1 MMQGLHHHQQQL
13 AALLSVALPKDDS
26 TSSTA
31 ASDDD
36 DSARLAA
43 INSLHRAIVYPHN
56 SLLVT
61 HSAAFLAQGFSQ
73 LISDKSYAVR
83 QAAVIAYGALCAV
96 ICSIPVTSNGRQNH
110 VILGSLVD
118 RFIGWALPL
127 LSNVSAV
134 DGTKELALEGLR
146 EFLNVGDVVGSERYA
161 LPILKACQLLLED
174 ERTSLSLLHRLLGV
188 ITLISLKFLR
198 CFQPHF
204 PDIVDLL
211 LGWALVP
218 DLAESERRVIMD
230 SFLQFQKHWVGSLAM
245 SLRLLTKFLGDM
257 EVLLQDGSPGTPPQF
272 RRLLAL
278 LSCFST
284 ILQSTASGLLEMNL
298 LEQITE
304 PLSTLLPRLLRCLSV
319 VGQKFGWSEW
329 IEDFWKCLTLLAEI
343 LRERFSNFYLLAVDI
358 LFQSLDATTQY
369 AGCRK
374 ITSFQVHGVL
384 KTNLQLLSLQKL
396 GLLPSSVQKLL
407 QFDASISQLRLH
419 PNHLVTGSSAA
430 TYIFLLQHGNK
441 EVVNEAV
448 TSLIEE
454 LEVLKAMLGNT
465 ISHANNFGS
474 VTASKTFSKLE
485 LFALIKFDLKVL
497 LACVS
502 LGVDSNLIGQTEI
515 ASLYLRR
522 SENLVSFITEK
533 LNPFE
538 LPIQACLELQ
548 VAVFKSLERLT
559 TVEFLIKRSIRDQN
573 CDKSLEFPTK
583 KECGDDHL
591 SNEHSA
597 LITEHLGKYSM
608 LLIKGLHVSS
618 PLAVKL
624 VALDWGQKFCENVM
638 AVNKISSANVYSHE
652 TCGHANV
659 IVNLVFS
666 LLGAAF
672 DWELEVRSHVAMTLE
687 MFLQAKLLHPVCLY
701 PLAEMT
707 LEKLGDP
714 AIEIRDAYV
723 RLLAHILPITIY
735 ACGLYDYGRFRP
747 VNLCLGNISNLH
759 WKQVFALKQL
769 PLQLHSQQLVSILS
783 YISQRW
789 KVPLSS
795 WIQRLIHSCRSSKD
809 ATSSQLEET
818 GTFGAN
824 AMWLD
829 IKVDEDILERICSVN
844 SLAGAWWAV
853 QEAARYCI
861 ATRLRTNLGGP
872 AQTFAALE
880 RMLLDVAHL
889 LQLDNEQNDGN
900 LSMIGSSGAHLLP
913 MRLLLDFV
921 EALKKNVY
929 NAYEGSVILPSA
941 TRQSSLFFRAN
952 KKVCEEWFSRIC
964 EPMMNAGLALHCN
977 DAIIQYCT
985 LRLQEL
991 KNLSISALKEKSR
1004 AQVAENFHSIRAR
1017 YRGDVLKVLRH
1028 MSLALCKSFEP
1039 ESLTGLQKWV
1049 SITFSSLFGE
1059 DNQSFN
1065 DFGTVGS
1072 LSWITGLVYQ
1082 ARGQY
1087 ENAAAHFTHL
1097 LQTEESLGSLGSDG
1111 VQFVI
1116 ARVIECYAAVSD
1128 WKSLE
1133 SWLLELQLLRS
1144 KHAGK
1149 SYSGA
1154 LTMAGNEVN
1163 AIHALARFD
1172 EGDYQAAWSCLDLTP
1187 KSSSELTLD
1196 PKIAL
1201 QRSEQMLLQSLLF
1214 QKEGKSDNVLPD
1226 LQKARLMLEE
1236 PLSVLPLDGLA
1247 EATPL
1252 TIQLHCIL
1260 LLEEDY
1266 KLKSTHEKGK
1276 QFQSILNSY
1285 IQLVPSSISRIRQD
1299 CNSWLKVLRVY
1310 QTIFSTSSFT
1320 LKLCMN
1326 LLNLAHRQ
1334 GNLLLA
1340 NRLKNYLRD
1349 CVPTCPEER
1358 PRDLLFLNLQY
1369 ESILLLYAEN
1379 KFEDALTN
1387 LWSLVSPCMVSSDY
1401 IIPDADEKI
1410 LRAKACLKLA
1420 KWLRQDYSDW
1430 SPNSVVLKMRADFD
1444 GAEIS
1449 SIGNEENVRFKQSVG
1464 PIIEEIVGTASKL
1477 STCICPSMG
1486 KSWISYASWCF
1497 KQARDTLLNNN
1508 NNEASPHSCFSSI
1521 IVPEILPERFKLTKD
1536 EVRRV
1541 KSLLSSLLQ
1550 DKGNMNGF
1558 KDEEEWRFWLDS
1570 EEQSNNDNPMTALA
1584 LQLVNIIETAAGAPG
1599 AENSGGESLL
1609 AMLSSQLKICL
1620 LNANLGLGESDVIS
1634 ILDEFVN
1641 IWWSLRRRR
1650 VSLFGHAAHG
1660 YVQYLSYSFTQLCH
1674 SQMPGSD
1681 YESLKQK
1688 TGSYTLRATLYIL
1701 HILLNYGVEL
1711 KDTIESA
1718 LRAVPLLPWQEVTPQ
1733 LFARISSHHEQVI
1746 RKHLEG
1752 LLIMLAKQSPCSIVY
1767 PTLVDVNAYEEK
1779 PSEELHHVLG
1789 YLRELHP
1796 RLVQDVQLMIND
1808 LSNVTVLWEELWL
1821 STLQDLHTDVM
1832 RRINVLKEEAAR
1844 IAENVSLSQ
1853 NEKKKINSA
1862 RYSAM
1867 MAPIVVALERRLAS
1881 TSRKPE
1887 TPHEAWFQ
1895 EEYREQLKSAILS
1908 FKTPPASASGLGDV
1922 WRPFD
1927 SIAASLASYQRKS
1940 SISLQ
1945 EVAPHLAQ
1953 LSSSD
1958 VPMPGLEKQIKVTD
1972 SDKATG
1978 LQGVVTIASFHEQV
1992 TILSTKT
1999 KPKKLAILGSD
2010 GQMYTY
2016 LLKGREDLRLDAR
2029 IMQLVQAI
2037 NGFLHSSSST
2047 CSNSLGIRYYSVTP
2061 ISGRAGLIQWVDNV
2075 ISIYSVFKSWQSRV
2089 QLAQLTALGTG
2100 NTKPS
2105 APPPVPRP
2113 SDMFY
2118 GKIIPALKE
2127 KGIKRVISRRD
2138 WPHEVKRKVLLDLM
2152 KEVPRH
2158 LLYQELWCASEGY
2171 KAFSSKMKRYTGS
2184 VAAMSMVGHIF
2195 GLGDRHLDNILIDFC
2210 SGDIVHIDY
2219 NVCFD
2224 KGQRLKV
2231 PEIVP
2236 FRLTQMIEAA
2246 LGLTGI
2252 EGSFRANCETV
2263 IGILRKNKDI
2273 LLMLLEVFVWDPL
2286 VEWTRGDFHDE
2297 AAIGGEERKGMELA
2311 VSLSLFASRVQEI
2324 RVPLQEHHDQLLTGL
2339 PAVESALERFTN
2351 VLNQYELASTL
2362 FHRADQ
2368 ERSSLILHETSA
2380 KSIVAEA
2387 TCNSEKIR
2395 ASFEIQA
2402 REFAQAKAMV
2412 TEKAHEAT
2420 TWVEQHGRI
2429 LDALRCNIIPE
2440 VNACFKLSN
2449 TEEALSLTSAV
2460 IVAGVPLTVVPEP
2473 TQAQCHDIDREV
2485 SQLVAELDD
2494 GLASAVT
2501 ALQAYSW
2508 ALQRVLPLNYLTTS
2522 AVHGW
2527 AQILQLSV
2535 NALSS
2540 DVLSLARRQA
2550 SEFVAKFHGDSID
2563 SIKYRHDDLG
2573 LKVDKYEVEIDKLE
2587 EECAELENSIGLGSE
2602 SKAKDRILSAFMKFM
2617 QSSGFLRKE
2626 DVVSSVQS
2634 RYDGTNNTRLLGEL
2648 EEKKEKASSILNIAL
2663 SSLYYEVKHR
2673 VLNIYSEHNML
2684 LNDSGA
2690 IFSELEEQ
2698 VEKCNLVAEFV
2709 NDLKQMIGK
2718 DLSVVDFNKD
2728 QSKFPPESNWV
2739 SIFKTILSSCNGLV
2753 GQMTEIVL
2761 PDVIRSAV
2769 SLHSEVMDAFG
2780 LISQVRGSIDTALE
2794 QLVEVE
2800 MERASL
2806 VELEQ
2811 NYFVKVGLI
2820 TEQQLALEEAAVKG
2834 RDHLSW
2840 EEAEELASQEEACRA
2855 QLDQLHQTWNQRD
2868 LRTSSLTKREADIK
2882 NALVS
2887 VKSHFQSLV
2896 GPEEERDLH
2905 ILRSKALLAAL
2916 VKPFSELEFSDNIL
2930 YSADSSAIPS
2940 SKFHTLADLINSGNP
2955 ISEHVWKVGGVLDGH
2970 SFFIWKIGVI
2980 DSFLDA
2986 CIRDVASSV
2995 EQNLGFDQSL
3005 NFVKKKLEIQ
3015 LHKHVSWYMKER
3027 VVPSFLACLD
3037 KENESLKQLTEATK
3051 ELVDEAKRDGAV
3063 KRVLLM
3069 LQEYCNAHETA
3080 RAAKSA
3086 ASLMK
3091 RQVNELKETLRKTTF
3106 EIVQM
3111 EWMHDVN
3118 MNQSYNRRVRLEKHI
3133 DTDDSLNTIF
3143 LNLNRSKLLENIQSA
3158 VSKITRSMDGLQSC
3172 ERNSLVAEGQLER
3185 AMGWAC
3191 AGPNSS
3197 SSGNASNKIL
3207 GIPPEFHEHIKMR
3220 RQILWEFKEKASD
3233 IVKFCMSVIEFEASR
3248 DGYLLIPSQPYPS
3261 RTNVDGKTWQQAY
3274 LNALTRLDV
3283 TYHSY
3288 ARTEQEWKHAQSTVE
3303 AASNGLY
3310 TASNELCI
3318 ASLKAKSASGDLQS
3332 TVLSMRDCAYEASVA
3347 LTAFARVS
3355 RIHTALTSECG
3366 SMLEEVLAITEDI
3379 HDVYNLGKE
3388 AAAIHLSLME
3398 DLSKANAILLPL
3410 ESVLSKDVAAMTDAI
3425 ARERETKKEIS
3436 HIHGQAIYQSYCLRI
3451 REAYQTFKPLVPSL
3465 TSVVKGLCSML
3476 TRLARTASLHAGNLH
3491 KALEGIGES
3500 QEVNSQDIALSRS
3513 DPVGGDAVEFDGKE
3527 GESLSRSDDGGNE
3540 DVIDLSQLSLEDKG
3554 WISPPESIY
3563 CSSSGSGITST
3574 EASFPDSLN
3583 DSTDNKELLSQGS
3596 SSRNP
3601 TDHIHSTPI
3610 SQTDAEEIS
3619 PKLSEFKDMEPNANA
3634 DGCVKLRIE
3643 EVTEQPKAM
3652 VLPCDKSVIFPT
3664 DTQNPSNENL
3674 EKFEGEAESI
3684 SSNKDKNDTE
3694 HREAPDSNLNTS
3706 SRVGRGKNAYAL
3718 SVLRRVEMKIDG
3730 RDISENREISIG
3742 EQVDYL
3748 LKQATSVDNLCN
3760 MYEGRIA
3767 SSDCEYELAHSV
3779 ISRYTAQKV
3788 LRLEA
3793 RLVED
3798 ENDYH
3803 TPSLNCV
3810 LDSAFQYPYDIHL
3823 EREMS
3828 KLKEKGQPQT
3838 SLDGHGLSHMVQ
3850 ENEKMGSIGLG
3861 VAIAKFQQVNKPR
3874 PFFSEASIS
3883 MIVEWL
3889 SP

>member
-1 MMQGLHHHQQQL
+1 MQGLHHQQQQL

-31 ASDDD
+31 PSDDD
-36 DSARLAA
+36 DSPRLAA

-73 LISDKSYAVR
+73 LLSDKSYAVR

-110 VILGSLVD
+110 VILASLVD

-127 LSNVSAV
+127 LSNVGAV
-134 DGTKELALEGLR
+134 DGTKELALDGLR
-146 EFLNVGDVVGSERYA
+146 EFLNVGDVVGSERYV
-161 LPILKACQLLLED
+161 LPILKACQLLFED
-174 ERTSLSLLHRLLGV
+174 ERTSLSLLHRLLGI
-188 ITLISLKFLR
+188 ITLISVKFSR

-218 DLAESERRVIMD
+218 DLAESERLVIMD

-257 EVLLQDGSPGTPPQF
+257 EVLLQDGTPGTPPQF
-272 RRLLAL
+272 RRLLVL

-298 LEQITE
+298 LEQISE
-304 PLSTLLPRLLRCLSV
+304 PLSNMLPHLLRCLSM

-329 IEDFWKCLTLLAEI
+329 IEDFWKCLTLLTEI
-343 LRERFSNFYLLAVDI
+343 LCERFSNFYPLAADI
-358 LFQSLDATTQY
+358 LFQSLDLDATSHH
-369 AGCRK
+369 AGYRK

-396 GLLPSSVQKLL
+396 GLLPSSVEKLL
-407 QFDASISQLRLH
+407 QFDAPISQLRFH
-419 PNHLVTGSSAA
+419 PNHLVTGSCAA

-441 EVVNEAV
+441 EVVDEAV
-448 TSLIEE
+448 TSLIKE
-454 LEVLKAMLGNT
+454 LELLKAMLGK
-465 ISHANNFGS
+465 NNGHTNHFNI
-474 VTASKTFSKLE
+474 VKASRTFSKLE
-485 LFALIKFDLKVL
+485 LFSLIKFDLKVL
-497 LACVS
+497 LACLPS
-502 LGVDSNLIGQTEI
+502 GVDSNLIGQTEI
-515 ASLYLRR
+515 VAMYIKR
-522 SENLVSFITEK
+522 SEKLVSFIVEK

-538 LPIQACLELQ
+538 IPIQPYLELQ
-548 VAVFKSLERLT
+548 VAVLKSLERLT
-559 TVEFLIKRSIRDQN
+559 TVELLIKCSARDQN
-573 CDKSLEFPTK
+573 CDKDCIEFPTK
-583 KECGDDHL
+583 KESSDDNLSDGHL
-591 SNEHSA
+591 A
-597 LITEHLGKYSM
+597 LITGYLAKYSL
-608 LLIKGLHVSS
+608 LLIKGLQRSS

-624 VALDWGQKFCENVM
+624 AALQWGQKFCETIM
-638 AVNKISSANVYSHE
+638 AVNEISNANSYSYE
-652 TCGHANV
+652 SCGHAS
-659 IVNLVFS
+659 IVMNLVFS
-666 LLGAAF
+666 FLGATF
-672 DWELEVRSHVAMTLE
+672 DKELEVRSHAALTLE
-687 MFLQAKLLHPVCLY
+687 MFLQAKLLY
-701 PLAEMT
+701 PMCFYSLAEVI

-714 AIEIRDAYV
+714 VVEIRDAYV
-723 RLLAHILPITIY
+723 RLLAHILPTTVY
-735 ACGLYDYGRFRP
+735 ACGLYDDGRFRH
-747 VNLCLGNISNLH
+747 VNMSLGISSNLH

-769 PLQLHSQQLVSILS
+769 PPQLHSQQLVSILS

-795 WIQRLIHSCRSSKD
+795 WIQRLIHSCKSSRD
-809 ATSSQLEET
+809 SIFSQPEDT
-818 GTFGAN
+818 GTFGAS
-824 AMWLD
+824 AIWLD
-829 IKVDEDILERICSVN
+829 VKVDEDILERTCSVN
-844 SLAGAWWAV
+844 LLAGAWWAV

-991 KNLSISALKEKSR
+991 KNLSMSALKEKPR
-1004 AQVAENFHSIRAR
+1004 AQVAENFHNIRGR
-1017 YRGDVLKVLRH
+1017 YKGDVLKVLRH
-1028 MSLALCKSFEP
+1028 MSLALCRSHEP
-1039 ESLTGLQKWV
+1039 ESLIGLQNWV
-1049 SITFSSLFGE
+1049 SITFSSLFG
-1059 DNQSFN
+1059 DGNQSFN
-1065 DFGTVGS
+1065 DSGTAS
-1072 LSWITGLVYQ
+1072 PLSWITGLVYQ

-1087 ENAAAHFTHL
+1087 ECAAAHFTHL
-1097 LQTEESLGSLGSDG
+1097 LQTEESLSSLGSDG

-1116 ARVIECYAAVSD
+1116 ARIIESYTSVSD

-1144 KHAGK
+1144 MHAGK

-1154 LTMAGNEVN
+1154 LTMAGNEIN

-1172 EGDYQAAWSCLDLTP
+1172 EGDYQSAWSCLDLTP

-1214 QKEGKSDNVLPD
+1214 QKEGKSDNVILD
-1226 LQKARLMLEE
+1226 LQKARSLLEE
-1236 PLSVLPLDGLA
+1236 PLSILPLDGLA

-1252 TIQLHCIL
+1252 AIQLHCIF
-1260 LLEEDY
+1260 LLEEDF
-1266 KLKSTHEKGK
+1266 KLRSSHVKAK
-1276 QFQSILNSY
+1276 QAQSILNSY
-1285 IQLVPSSISRIRQD
+1285 VKLVPSSISKIRQD
-1299 CNSWLKVLRVY
+1299 CSPWLKVLRVY
-1310 QTIFSTSSFT
+1310 QTMFSTSPVS

-1326 LLNLAHRQ
+1326 LLNLARRQ
-1334 GNLLLA
+1334 RNLLLA
-1340 NRLKNYLRD
+1340 NRLKNCLKD
-1349 CVPTCPEER
+1349 SISTCPEGR
-1358 PRDLLFLNLQY
+1358 HRDLLSLNLQY

-1379 KFEDALTN
+1379 KFEDAFTN
-1387 LWSLVSPCMVSSDY
+1387 LWSLLRPCMVSSEY
-1401 IIPDADEKI
+1401 KIPDIDEKV
-1410 LRAKACLKLA
+1410 LRAKSCLKLA
-1420 KWLRQDYSDW
+1420 KWLRQNYSDW
-1430 SPNSVVLKMRADFD
+1430 SPNDIVLSMTADFESAEVSSVDND
-1444 GAEIS
+1444 GS
-1449 SIGNEENVRFKQSVG
+1449 DKNIGFKQSVG
-1464 PIIEEIVGTASKL
+1464 QVIEEIVGTATKL
-1477 STCICPSMG
+1477 STHICPTMG

-1497 KQARDTLLNNN
+1497 KQAKDSLHN
-1508 NNEASPHSCFSSI
+1508 NNEATLPLHSSLIF
-1521 IVPEILPERFKLTKD
+1521 ILEASPERFKLTKD
-1536 EVRRV
+1536 EVQRV
-1541 KSLLSSLLQ
+1541 KSLVLHLLQ
-1550 DKGNMNGF
+1550 DKGDMKCF
-1558 KDEEEWRFWLDS
+1558 KDEQDWKFWLDS
-1570 EEQSNNDNPMTALA
+1570 EEQSNNDNPLTTLA
-1584 LQLVNIIETAAGAPG
+1584 LQLINIIETAAGAPG
-1599 AENSGGESLL
+1599 AENCGGESLS

-1620 LNANLGLGESDVIS
+1620 LNANLGLVESDVVS
-1634 ILDEFVN
+1634 TLDDLVN

-1650 VSLFGHAAHG
+1650 VSLFGHAAYG
-1660 YVQYLSYSFTQLCH
+1660 YIQYLSYSSTQLCQN
-1674 SQMPGSD
+1674 QMPVSD
-1681 YESLKQK
+1681 DESLRLK

-1711 KDTIESA
+1711 KDTLESA
-1718 LRAVPLLPWQEVTPQ
+1718 LMVVPLLPWQEVTPQ

-1752 LLIMLAKQSPCSIVY
+1752 LLIMLAKHSPCSIVY

-1779 PSEELHHVLG
+1779 PSEELHHVLSC
-1789 YLRELHP
+1789 LRELYP
-1796 RLVQDVQLMIND
+1796 RLVQDVQLMID
-1808 LSNVTVLWEELWL
+1808 ELSNVTVLWEELWL

-1832 RRINVLKEEAAR
+1832 RRVNVLKEEAAR
-1844 IAENVSLSQ
+1844 IAENISLSQ
-1853 NEKKKINSA
+1853 NEKNKINSA

-1881 TSRKPE
+1881 TARKPE

-1895 EEYREQLKSAILS
+1895 EEYQEQLKSAILS
-1908 FKTPPASASGLGDV
+1908 FKTPPTSASGLGDV

-1927 SIAASLASYQRKS
+1927 GIAASLASYQRKS
-1940 SISLQ
+1940 TISLQ

-1958 VPMPGLEKQIKVTD
+1958 VPMPGLEKQLKIPE
-1972 SDKATG
+1972 SDKATN
-1978 LQGVVTIASFHEQV
+1978 LQGVVKIASFLEQV

-1999 KPKKLAILGSD
+1999 KPKKLVILGSD

-2029 IMQLVQAI
+2029 IMQLLQAI
-2037 NGFLHSSSST
+2037 NGFLHSSST
-2047 CSNSLGIRYYSVTP
+2047 QGNSLGIRYYSVTP

-2089 QLAQLTALGTG
+2089 QLAQLTTAGAG
-2100 NTKPS
+2100 NTKSS

-2152 KEVPRH
+2152 KEVPQH
-2158 LLYQELWCASEGY
+2158 LLHQELWCASEGY
-2171 KAFSSKMKRYTGS
+2171 KAFSSKMKRYSGS
-2184 VAAMSMVGHIF
+2184 VAAMSMVGHIL
-2195 GLGDRHLDNILIDFC
+2195 GLGDRHLDNILIDFG
-2210 SGDIVHIDY
+2210 SGSIVHIDY

-2246 LGLTGI
+2246 LGMTGI

-2324 RVPLQEHHDQLLTGL
+2324 RVPLQEHHDQLLTSL

-2351 VLNQYELASTL
+2351 VLNQYELTSTL

-2368 ERSSLILHETSA
+2368 ERSNLALHETSA
-2380 KSIVAEA
+2380 KSIFAEA
-2387 TCNSEKIR
+2387 TSKSDKIR

-2420 TWVEQHGRI
+2420 NWVEQHRRI
-2429 LDALRCNIIPE
+2429 LDALQCNIIPE
-2440 VNACFKLSN
+2440 VNVSYKLN
-2449 TEEALSLTSAV
+2449 NMEEGLSLTSAV
-2460 IVAGVPLTVVPEP
+2460 TVAGVPLTVVPEP
-2473 TQAQCHDIDREV
+2473 TQAQCNDIDREV

-2494 GLASAVT
+2494 GLASAIT
-2501 ALQAYSW
+2501 ALQKYST
-2508 ALQRVLPLNYLTTS
+2508 ALQRILPLNYLTTS
-2522 AVHGW
+2522 AIHGW
-2527 AQILQLSV
+2527 AQILQLV
-2535 NALSS
+2535 INALSS
-2540 DVLSLARRQA
+2540 EILSLARRQA
-2550 SEFVAKFHGDSID
+2550 SDIVAKFHGDSMD
-2563 SIKYRHDDLG
+2563 SVKFRYDDLC
-2573 LKVDKYEVEIDKLE
+2573 LKVDKYAIEIEKLE
-2587 EECAELENSIGLGSE
+2587 EERAELENSIGLDSE

-2626 DVVSSVQS
+2626 DGTSSVRS
-2634 RYDGTNNTRLLGEL
+2634 THAGTNNTRLPGDL
-2648 EEKKEKASSILNIAL
+2648 EEKKEKAL
-2663 SSLYYEVKHR
+2663 S
-2673 VLNIYSEHNML
+2673 VLNISVSWLYNEVKNGVLNMYNEHNIL

-2690 IFSELEEQ
+2690 FFTEFEEQ
-2698 VEKCNLVAEFV
+2698 VEKCNLVTEFV
-2709 NDLKQMIGK
+2709 SDLWKIVGK
-2718 DLSVVDFNKD
+2718 DMPTVEFSKSK
-2728 QSKFPPESNWV
+2728 SKFPSESNWV
-2739 SIFKTILSSCNGLV
+2739 STFKTILSSCNGLV
-2753 GQMTEIVL
+2753 SQMTEILL
-2761 PDVIRSAV
+2761 PSVIRSAI

-2800 MERASL
+2800 MERSSL

-2840 EEAEELASQEEACRA
+2840 EEAEELASQEEACRE

-2868 LRTSSLTKREADIK
+2868 LRASSLVKREADIK
-2882 NALVS
+2882 NALDS
-2887 VKSHFQSLV
+2887 VESHFQSLV
-2896 GPEEERDLH
+2896 FPEEQREPHL
-2905 ILRSKALLAAL
+2905 LRRKALLAAL
-2916 VKPFSELEFSDNIL
+2916 VKPFMQLESSDNTL
-2930 YSADSSAIPS
+2930 YSADGSATNS
-2940 SKFHTLADLINSGNP
+2940 SKFQALADLINSGNP
-2955 ISEHVWKVGGVLDGH
+2955 ISDYVWKFSGLLDGH
-2970 SFFIWKIGVI
+2970 SFFIWKISVI

-3015 LHKHVSWYMKER
+3015 LQKHVNQYLKER
-3027 VVPSFLACLD
+3027 VASSFLACLD
-3037 KENESLKQLTEATK
+3037 KEIENLKQLTEATEEVVLD
-3051 ELVDEAKRDGAV
+3051 ELKRDGAA
-3063 KRVLLM
+3063 KKVLHM
-3069 LQEYCNAHETA
+3069 LEEYCNAHETA

-3086 ASLMK
+3086 AFLMK
-3091 RQVNELKETLRKTTF
+3091 RQVNELKDTLRKTTL

-3111 EWMHDVN
+3111 EWMHDAS
-3118 MNQSYNRRVRLEKHI
+3118 MSQSYNRRVRFERHI
-3133 DTDDSLNTIF
+3133 DSDDSLNAII
-3143 LNLNRSKLLENIQSA
+3143 LNLSRSKLLENIQSS

-3191 AGPNSS
+3191 AGPNTST
-3197 SSGNASNKIL
+3197 SGSTSNKGL
-3207 GIPPEFHEHIKMR
+3207 GIPPEFHDHIKMR
-3220 RQILWEFKEKASD
+3220 RQILWELKEKASD
-3233 IVKFCMSVIEFEASR
+3233 IVKFCMSVLEFEASR
-3248 DGYLLIPSQPYPS
+3248 DGYLLISSQPYPL
-3261 RTNVDGKTWQQAY
+3261 RTNIDGKTWQQAY

-3288 ARTEQEWKHAQSTVE
+3288 TRTEQEWKLAQSTVE

-3310 TASNELCI
+3310 AATNELCI

-3332 TVLSMRDCAYEASVA
+3332 TVLLMRDCAYEASVA
-3347 LTAFARVS
+3347 LTAFVRIS

-3379 HDVYNLGKE
+3379 HDVYNLGRE
-3388 AAAIHLSLME
+3388 AAATHLSLME

-3410 ESVLSKDVAAMTDAI
+3410 ESMLSKDVAAMTDAI

-3465 TSVVKGLCSML
+3465 TLAVKGLCSML
-3476 TRLARTASLHAGNLH
+3476 TRLARSASLHAGNLH

-3500 QEVNSQDIALSRS
+3500 QEAKSQDIALPKS
-3513 DPVGGDAVEFDGKE
+3513 DPAGGDAAEYDGKE
-3527 GESLSRSDDGGNE
+3527 GEILSKSDDSGNE
-3540 DVIDLSQLSLEDKG
+3540 DIVGFSQLLLEDKG
-3554 WISPPESIY
+3554 WISPPDSIY
-3563 CSSSGSGITST
+3563 GSSSGSGITST

-3583 DSTDNKELLSQGS
+3583 DSTEIKELLSQTS
-3596 SSRNP
+3596 ASRDP
-3601 TDHIHSTPI
+3601 TDHVHSASI
-3610 SQTDAEEIS
+3610 SHTDGEEIS
-3619 PKLSEFKDMEPNANA
+3619 SPKLLEFKSMEPNAN
-3634 DGCVKLRIE
+3634 E
-3643 EVTEQPKAM
+3643 EISNSASISHTGGSA
-3652 VLPCDKSVIFPT
+3652 LLFDKSVTLPT
-3664 DTQNPSNENL
+3664 NTLRNESVQ
-3674 EKFEGEAESI
+3674 KSEGEAEPV
-3684 SSNKDKNDTE
+3684 SSNKDKNGTE
-3694 HREAPDSNLNTS
+3694 HHEALDPNSNAS

-3718 SVLRRVEMKIDG
+3718 SVLKRVEMKIDG
-3730 RDISENREISIG
+3730 QDISENREISVA

-3760 MYEGRIA
+3760 MYEGW
-3767 SSDCEYELAHSV
+3767 
-3779 ISRYTAQKV
+3779 
-3788 LRLEA
+3788 
-3793 RLVED
+3793 
-3798 ENDYH
+3798 
-3803 TPSLNCV
+3803 TPW
-3810 LDSAFQYPYDIHL
+3810 I
-3823 EREMS
+3823 
-3828 KLKEKGQPQT
+3828 
-3838 SLDGHGLSHMVQ
+3838 
-3850 ENEKMGSIGLG
+3850 
-3861 VAIAKFQQVNKPR
+3861 
-3874 PFFSEASIS
+3874 
-3883 MIVEWL
+3883 
-3889 SP
+3889 